1 MTTLDSSTN
10 SSSEKSCKSLSE
22 PIRTMDD
29 ISKFITQMKFKKKV
43 FGGVD
48 PLDVLRQMDILQ
60 GLYRQVYECKVAYDK
75 AILDEK
81 DGVIQSLNEVITR
94 IDSQKNETD
103 PGGEDEAKKEDP
115 ALDERLSEDL
125 LLELNKKDEEL
136 KASKQEI
143 LQKDQEL
150 KRKDEELK
158 EKDRLLEQKDQQLK
172 EKDEQLKAHSL
183 TSPSQMEKPA

>member
-1 MTTLDSSTN
+1 
-10 SSSEKSCKSLSE
+10 
-22 PIRTMDD
+22 
-29 ISKFITQMKFKKKV
+29 MKFKKKV